1 MSDSKIYFVA
11 GATRGI
17 GLALVAAI
25 ASKEPT
31 AFIYAGGRNPSGS
44 PQLVELAAKYPGRV
58 ELLKYVAGDK
68 VGNEALAKE
77 IEHKHGH
84 IDTLIANA
92 AIMKGMSEIH
102 ETSVQNYEEHF
113 SVNVIGPIVL
123 FQAFRD
129 LLKASSLPRFVAI
142 TSGAGSIKMIEDAP
156 MHTSSYGMSKAA
168 LNWIVRKIHYENDW
182 LVAYPQCPGPV
193 DTDMA
198 HESATADKTGMM
210 QEVFKKF
217 TLRKPDV
224 VANLLVDIIMAST
237 READGGQFHNIDGGR
252 YPW

>member
-1 MSDSKIYFVA
+1 MSNSKIYFVA

-31 AFIYAGGRNPSGS
+31 ALIYAGGRNPSGS
-44 PQLVELAAKYPGRV
+44 PQLVELTGKYPGRA
-58 ELLKYVAGDK
+58 ELVKYIAGDK
-68 VGNEALAKE
+68 AGNEALAKE
-77 IEHKHGH
+77 IGHKHGH

-92 AIMKGMSEIH
+92 GIAKGMGKIH

-113 SVNVIGPIVL
+113 SVNVIGPVVL
-123 FQAFRD
+123 FQAFYD

-142 TSGAGSIKMIEDAP
+142 TSGAGSIEMIEDTP
-156 MHTSSYGMSKAA
+156 MDTSSYGMSKAA

-198 HESATADKTGMM
+198 HESVATLGTSMM
-210 QEVFKKF
+210 QEVFKKY
-217 TLRKPDV
+217 TLRKPDH
-224 VANLLVDIIMAST
+224 VANVLVDIIMAST